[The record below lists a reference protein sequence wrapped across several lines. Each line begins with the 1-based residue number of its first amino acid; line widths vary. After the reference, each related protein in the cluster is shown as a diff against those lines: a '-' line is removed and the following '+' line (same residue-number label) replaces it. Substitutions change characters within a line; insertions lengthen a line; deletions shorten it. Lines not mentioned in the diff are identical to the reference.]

1 MEIRKVNNEIVVDK
15 PQRLLQHG
23 FLEMLKAY
31 VQNAEYVFRNGK
43 FSSHKESSKVIHLDA
58 YNILK
63 YYKPYIN
70 DEVYKMIENLEQ
82 GRRITNNNGTASQS
96 QLVRFLDKVRR
107 IAERNEKRNKQDPY
121 NQYNVF
127 INFEYTKAF
136 AKYLTVKFNSW
147 DDETT
152 SKHFKTVLG
161 TEFENGF
168 AESFSRERVVSNVKC
183 EEIILNINEY
193 GLATFSSEELTGD
206 IKPVNYKKIEGY
218 KYLRDDLTPFDMKLN
233 IVEKV
238 MMHYRRTFKNNC
250 EWYKI
255 IDKIYTNTIIPLK
268 SEINQQFVNKES
280 SAYKRLMK
288 IIEVLK
294 AKIKVYDDN
303 EEAKASYEHDLNK
316 ENNNLCMED

>member
-1 MEIRKVNNEIVVDK
+1 MLIRKVNKEIVVNK
-15 PQRLLQHG
+15 PQRITQHG

-43 FSSHKESSKVIHLDA
+43 FSSHKESAKEIHLDA
-58 YNILK
+58 YNIFK
-63 YYKPYIN
+63 YFKPYIN
-70 DEVYKMIENLEQ
+70 EEVYKMIDNLEQ
-82 GRRITNNNGTASQS
+82 GRRITNNNGTESQS
-96 QLVRFLDKVRR
+96 QLMRFLDKVRKV
-107 IAERNEKRNKQDPY
+107 AEKNEKRNKQDPY

-136 AKYLTVKFNSW
+136 AKYLTVKFDSW

-152 SKHFKTVLG
+152 NKHFKTVLG

-193 GLATFSSEELTGD
+193 GFATFSSEELTGH
-206 IKPVNYKKIEGY
+206 IKPVNYNKIEGY
-218 KYLRDDLTPFDMKLN
+218 KYLRSDLTPFDMKLN
-233 IVEKV
+233 LVEKV
-238 MMHYRRTFKNNC
+238 MMHYRRAFGNNE

-268 SEINQQFVNKES
+268 TEINQQFANKES
-280 SAYKRLMK
+280 SEYKRLMRM
-288 IIEVLK
+288 IEVLN

-303 EEAKASYEHDLNK
+303 EETKVGYEQDVNK
-316 ENNNLCMED
+316 HNNTCAED